1 MFIQTLTDKISLSKY
16 VVALT
21 LISVVSCTK
30 PQTPNE
36 NLPSV
41 DLGQQPG
48 ANTGTGGGT
57 DSGTGGETGGG
68 QTGNNPP
75 VTNPPEETPAPV
87 CTPEVGSVPAGSVVV
102 NDGALMTNNMSV
114 HLKLVFKESLK
125 MKISND
131 DQCGCG
137 TWEKFAESKAW
148 TLTRANKQNVISVQY
163 QNYEGALSEC
173 AKVQITHDNTAP
185 SLSLILNSKNSYVQD
200 DATGLTLSVT
210 DAGTGLKSLVCTL
223 NNVAYNC
230 PLSNVVNGN
239 MILSFVNSSLGSQT
253 FSVTAKDQ
261 LDNSISR
268 NISWTVQ
275 AKYQSISQDLEI
287 KSNNKVDILIV
298 DDNSPSM
305 DYEQSN
311 MAKRMST
318 FLNQLN
324 GLNWRVALTTTDPTS
339 QKWGDGLL
347 LPMKGL
353 NNQYYITSDMNAD
366 TAQKVLGN
374 TIQRSEQGSPSE
386 QGIFVTYRA
395 IERSLDA
402 KASPNKQFF
411 RNDANLA
418 VIVISD
424 EDESATKPKNIPEN
438 LVDMVKSTW
447 SWKKFVWHSL
457 ITVPGD
463 KNCLNTNGYT
473 YGSTYHKMSLLTGA
487 GTVGG
492 AIIGSVCEADY
503 GSQLKGI
510 ANSVQD
516 MQKIMQLQCAPLGT
530 PGSNVNI
537 TLNGNNFT
545 EVYENQGNKLVFK
558 NALPAGQYKLQY
570 KCQ

>member
-1 MFIQTLTDKISLSKY
+1 MSLTDKITLSKY
-16 VVALT
+16 VVALS

-30 PQTPNE
+30 PQTTNE

-48 ANTGTGGGT
+48 GNTGTGGGNDT
-57 DSGTGGETGGG
+57 GTGNGDSNSGG
-68 QTGNNPP
+68 QTGTTPP
-75 VTNPPEETPAPV
+75 TTTPPTEPAPV
-87 CTPEVGSVPAGSVVV
+87 CTPEVGSVPAGSIVV
-102 NDGALMTNNMSV
+102 NDGATMTNNVSV
-114 HLKLVFKESLK
+114 NLKLVFKEALK

-137 TWEKFAESKAW
+137 TWEKFAETKAW
-148 TLTRANKQNVISVQY
+148 TLPSANKSNVISVQY
-163 QNYEGALSEC
+163 KNYEGALSEC
-173 AKVQITHDNTAP
+173 AKVEITHDSLAP
-185 SLSLILNSKNSYVQD
+185 SLALSLNPKNSYVQD
-200 DATGLTLSVT
+200 DNTGLTVQVSDT
-210 DAGTGLKSLVCTL
+210 GTGIKSLTCLL
-223 NNVAYNC
+223 NNVSYNC
-230 PLSNVVNGN
+230 PVSNIVNGN
-239 MILSFVNSSLGSQT
+239 MILSFVNSNLGSQT

-275 AKYQSISQDLEI
+275 AKYQSISQDFEV

-353 NNQYYITSDMNAD
+353 NNQYFITSDMNAD
-366 TAQKVLGN
+366 TAQKVLGD
-374 TIQRSEQGSPSE
+374 TIQRPEQGSPSE
-386 QGIFVTYRA
+386 QGIFATYRA

-402 KASPNKQFF
+402 KDSANKQFF

-418 VIVISD
+418 VVVISD

-438 LVDMVKSTW
+438 LIDMVKSTW
-447 SWKKFVWHSL
+447 SWKKFVWHSI

-473 YGSTYHKMSLLTGA
+473 YGSTYQKMSLLTGA

-516 MQKIMQLQCAPLGT
+516 MQKIIQLQCAPLGT
-530 PGSNVNI
+530 PGSNVSI

>member
-1 MFIQTLTDKISLSKY
+1 MSLTDKITLSKY
-16 VVALT
+16 VVALC
-21 LISVVSCTK
+21 LISAVSCTK
-30 PQTPNE
+30 PQTTNE
-36 NLPSV
+36 NLPST

-48 ANTGTGGGT
+48 SNTGTGGGN
-57 DSGTGGETGGG
+57 DTGAGNGDGTGGG
-68 QTGNNPP
+68 QTG
-75 VTNPPEETPAPV
+75 TNPPNTNPPTEPAPV
-87 CTPEVGSVPAGSVVV
+87 CNPEVGSVPAGSVVV
-102 NDGALMTNNMSV
+102 NDGASMTNNMSV
-114 HLKLVFKESLK
+114 NLKMVFKEALK

-137 TWEKFAESKAW
+137 TWEKFADTKAW
-148 TLTRANKQNVISVQY
+148 TLASANKQNVISVQY
-163 QNYEGALSEC
+163 KNYEGAISEC

-185 SLSLILNSKNSYVQD
+185 SLALVLNPKNSYIQD
-200 DATGLTLSVT
+200 DSTGLTLQVS
-210 DAGTGLKSLVCTL
+210 DAGTGLKSLTCTL

-230 PLSNVVNGN
+230 PLNNIVNGN
-239 MILSFVNSSLGSQT
+239 MILSFVNSNLGSQT

-275 AKYQSISQDLEI
+275 AKYQSISQDFEI

-353 NNQYYITSDMNAD
+353 NNQYYITSDMNTD
-366 TAQKVLGN
+366 TAQKVLGD
-374 TIQRSEQGSPSE
+374 TIQRPEQGSPSE
-386 QGIFVTYRA
+386 QGIFATYRA
-395 IERSLDA
+395 IERSLETKDSA
-402 KASPNKQFF
+402 NKQFF

-418 VIVISD
+418 VVVISD

-438 LVDMVKSTW
+438 LIDMVKSTW
-447 SWKKFVWHSL
+447 SWKKFVWHSI

-473 YGSTYHKMSLLTGA
+473 YGSIYQKMSLLTGA

-510 ANSVQD
+510 ANSVQE
-516 MQKIMQLQCAPLGT
+516 MQKIMQLQCAPIGT